1 MKSLTFKRG
10 MAMFLAI
17 LICMTAFVGII
28 PAYAAS
34 EQGMVYLNIY
44 PTASD
49 SSSESAWAHSDL
61 TYMNG
66 WHSGSGSALVLR
78 AIGSFTGNICYCIEP
93 GVPQN
98 SGEYLTSRDDT
109 YWDNLPSTY
118 NKTISPDTIK
128 VLIGR
133 ILQYGY
139 TGKLDPEWKTQNSA
153 DADKLAKIYATQI
166 LIWETVVGERDAD
179 FNHVSTGSHDRVL
192 DLVGSNHPLKSKI
205 TTYYNSIAGS
215 VQNHTK
221 VPSFTAKT
229 ASKAQTVSLKWDGEK
244 YAAEI
249 TDSNKVLGNYTFTA
263 SGLIFSKNGN
273 TLTVSAEKAP
283 SGTVTV
289 SAEKSNQRKG
299 LVAWSDGTFS
309 PTSGRQDV
317 VAYTAAVS
325 DPVKAYFKVNVSD
338 GGLKI
343 VKTSDDG
350 NVSGIE
356 FTVTGD
362 GVNETVKTD
371 DSGSTEVC
379 NLKPGT
385 YTVAEKVPEGYVPQ
399 NEQTVT
405 VEAGKTA
412 VVSFSNV
419 TIKGNVELTKVDA
432 AYPENKL
439 TGAVF
444 EVYSDTDANGEF
456 DADTDEFVGNM
467 TEEETGVYRMNDLKY
482 GAYFAHEQT
491 APEGFVKDEGYYR
504 FSITADG
511 ETAVVENEAG
521 VGFINKPVTGKLII
535 TKTDVSNGDLLPN
548 AGFRIKDANGN
559 VVAEGY
565 TDENGIAEFTLRYGR
580 YTYEEFD
587 APDGYMI
594 DTAPH
599 EFEITEDGAII
610 KAEMTNKLQPDIP
623 KTGDNTHIELWAAAG
638 VVSLLAASEIGF
650 RLYRKKKENKD

>member
-10 MAMFLAI
+10 TAMFLAI
-17 LICMTAFVGII
+17 LICATAFVGII

-34 EQGMVYLNIY
+34 EQGMVYLNLY
-44 PTASD
+44 PIAGD
-49 SSSESAWAHSDL
+49 SSSASSWAHSNL

-66 WHSGSGSALVLR
+66 WHSGSGSSLVLR
-78 AIGSFTGNICYCIEP
+78 AIDSFTGNICYCIEP
-93 GVPQN
+93 GAPQN
-98 SGEYLTSRDDT
+98 SGEYLTSRDES

-118 NKTISPDTIK
+118 NKTVSPDTIK

-166 LIWETVVGERDAD
+166 LIWETVVGERDTD
-179 FNHVSTGSHDRVL
+179 FNHVSTGNYDRVL
-192 DLVGSNHPLKSKI
+192 DLVGPNHPLKSKI
-205 TTYYNSIAGS
+205 TTYYNNIAAS

-229 ASKAQTVSLKWDGEK
+229 ASKAQTISLKWDGEK
-244 YAAEI
+244 YSAEI
-249 TDSNKVLGNYTFTA
+249 TDSNKVLDNYSFSA
-263 SGLIFSKNGN
+263 SGLSFTKSGN
-273 TLTVSAEKAP
+273 TLTISAEKAP
-283 SGTVTV
+283 SGEVTV
-289 SAEKSNQRKG
+289 SVEKSSNQRKG
-299 LVAWSDGTFS
+299 LVTWSDGSFS
-309 PTSGRQDV
+309 PNSGRQDI
-317 VAYTAAVS
+317 VAYTASVS

-338 GGLKI
+338 GDLKI
-343 VKTSDDG
+343 IKTSDDG
-350 NVSGIE
+350 HVSGIE

-362 GVNETVKTD
+362 SINETVKTD
-371 DSGSTEVC
+371 DSGNIEIH
-379 NLKPGT
+379 NLKPGK
-385 YTVAEKVPEGYVPQ
+385 YSVKEHVAEGYIPQ

-419 TIKGNVELTKVDA
+419 TIRGKVELTKVDA
-432 AYPENKL
+432 DYPENKL

-467 TEEETGVYRMNDLKY
+467 TEAETGVYRMSDLKY
-482 GAYFAHEQT
+482 GVYFAHEQA
-491 APEGFVKDEGYYR
+491 APEGFIQDESYYR
-504 FSITADG
+504 FSIITDG
-511 ETAVVENEAG
+511 ETAVVENKAG
-521 VGFINKPVTGKLII
+521 VGFINKPVTSKLVI
-535 TKTDVSNGDLLPN
+535 TKTDVSNGDLLPS
-548 AGFRIKDANGN
+548 AGFRIKDSDGN

-594 DTAPH
+594 DTEPH

-610 KAEMTNKLQPDIP
+610 KAEMTNKHQPDIP
-623 KTGDNTHIELWAAAG
+623 KTGDNTHIELWATVG
-638 VVSLLAASEIGF
+638 VASLIAASGIGF
-650 RLYRKKKENKD
+650 RLYRKKKD